1 MEHENEYVR
10 AWAIQL
16 LWEDRS
22 APKIALE
29 KLAILAAEDS
39 SSFVR
44 LYIAS
49 ALQRTQVED
58 RFPVLKAL
66 TARDEDKDD
75 HNLPLM
81 YWYAMEPVVG
91 ADQGQG
97 LALLKSTGIPILR
110 QYIARRMTTGA
121 LASTN

>member
-1 MEHENEYVR
+1 M
-10 AWAIQL
+10 